1 MITNLPTVHELEQQ
15 LPSDALLQADAT
27 RHTRIGWW
35 IVLMGFGGL
44 LLWALLAPLDQGVP
58 MSGTIT
64 VAGNKKSVQHQSGG
78 TVQTIFV
85 KEGDAVK
92 AGQPL
97 VQMNAVQARANAA
110 VIRVQYHTARAAEAR
125 LLAERDAQPSVIFSP
140 DTEAARSD
148 PRVASTIS
156 VQQQLFYSRR
166 SALQA
171 EVSALNEGIAGI
183 EAHTAGL
190 TEARKGKQEQ
200 FRLLQAQLDGMR
212 ELAQG
217 GFVPRNRLLELERT
231 HVQLSSS
238 MSEDWGN
245 IARGLRQASELKL
258 RRIHRQQEF
267 QKEVRAQLADIQKE
281 ADALKSQLEGLD
293 YELKNSVVRSPV
305 DGMVADLNIFTEGG
319 VVAPGF
325 RMMDVVPQ
333 SEPLIVEGQIPV
345 HLVDSIHIGL
355 PVELILSAFNQ
366 NTTPRIPGT
375 VVQVSA
381 DRLVDQKT
389 GASYFRMFA
398 EVTDAGRIEINK
410 LPVRPGMPVELFV
423 KTGERTL
430 ANYLMRPVRDNL
442 KMSLTEE

>member
-1 MITNLPTVHELEQQ
+1 
-15 LPSDALLQADAT
+15 
-27 RHTRIGWW
+27 
-35 IVLMGFGGL
+35 
-44 LLWALLAPLDQGVP
+44 
-58 MSGTIT
+58 
-64 VAGNKKSVQHQSGG
+64 
-78 TVQTIFV
+78 
-85 KEGDAVK
+85 
-92 AGQPL
+92 
-97 VQMNAVQARANAA
+97 MN
-110 VIRVQYHTARAAEAR
+110 
-125 LLAERDAQPSVIFSP
+125 PP
-140 DTEAARSD
+140 
-148 PRVASTIS
+148 
-156 VQQQLFYSRR
+156 
-166 SALQA
+166 
-171 EVSALNEGIAGI
+171 
-183 EAHTAGL
+183 AHTAGL

-267 QKEVRAQLADIQKE
+267 QKEVRTQLADIQKE

-293 YELKNSVVRSPV
+293 YELENSVVRSPV

-325 RMMDVVPQ
+325 RMMDVVPL

-345 HLVDSIHIGL
+345 HLIDSVHIGL
-355 PVELILSAFNQ
+355 PVELILSAFNK
-366 NTTPRIPGT
+366 NTTPRIPGA

-389 GASYFRMFA
+389 GTPYFRMFA

-430 ANYLMRPVRDNL
+430 ANYLMRPIRDNL